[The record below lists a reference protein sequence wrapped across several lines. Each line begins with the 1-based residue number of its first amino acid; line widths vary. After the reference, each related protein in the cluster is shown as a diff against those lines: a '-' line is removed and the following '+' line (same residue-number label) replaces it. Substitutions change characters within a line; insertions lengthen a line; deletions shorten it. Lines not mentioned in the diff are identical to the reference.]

1 MAAREKQSEIPGKVM
16 DLLKTSR
23 IGYLSVKSEK
33 GDLYAYPVAFYFA
46 GMQVYFMTPT
56 SAAKLRFMRANPD
69 VSFLVDNRDLT
80 LGASG
85 VMMQGRVKIFSIAK
99 TVASILS
106 VGPKMAK
113 FSRKYPGMFTF
124 YAKGRGLPDERKLY
138 KYRLIRIEPTKVLYW
153 LGYKFG
159 RYSTAKGEKDDALAR
174 SSDEEKMEAFATLL
188 RGADEEFP
196 AGKAP
201 ALGDEWES
209 EVDAAVEKGIISEEE
224 HRAISSFRD
233 FLRQAVEENKLG
245 PQVTAG
251 EKLLLKK
258 WKKSSSV
265 DA

>member
-1 MAAREKQSEIPGKVM
+1 VAARERQSEIPEKVL
-16 DLLKTSR
+16 DVLKTSR

-69 VSFLVDNRDLT
+69 VSFLVDNHDLT

-85 VMMQGRVKIFSIAK
+85 VMMQGRVKIYGIAK

-113 FSRKYPGMFTF
+113 FSKKYPGMFTF

-153 LGYKFG
+153 VGYKFG
-159 RYSTAKGEKDDALAR
+159 RYSPAKGEKDDALAR
-174 SSDEEKMEAFATLL
+174 SSDEEKMEAFDTLL

-196 AGKAP
+196 TDQGP
-201 ALGDEWES
+201 ALGDEWAS
-209 EVDAAVEKGIISEEE
+209 QVDEAVEKGMIYEEE
-224 HRAISSFRD
+224 RRAMSTFRG

-245 PQVTAG
+245 PQVTVG
-251 EKLLLKK
+251 EKRLLKR
-258 WKKSSSV
+258 WKSSSV
-265 DA
+265 GA